1 MKISFL
7 TIFCVGLLSSHFSST
22 SAAEISVLAL
32 AGTKEAV
39 EELIPVF
46 EKQSGNKVTMTFLG
60 SVDIRKKIAAD
71 EAYDLIITAHPDLEA
86 FIKQGKV
93 AEKSIVDLMKTGIG
107 IAVRQG
113 LPKPDVST
121 ADALKASLL
130 SAKSIAYS
138 TGLSGTYIET
148 MMKKMGIFDQ
158 LQGRLRQAPPSVS
171 VGGFLVKGDA
181 DMGFQQI
188 PEIFEFPGVTYV
200 GPLPPE
206 LQNTTQFA
214 AGISSKEKAVE
225 PGRKFIEFLASP
237 EAVGAI
243 RRHGMEPG

>member
-1 MKISFL
+1 MKTSLL
-7 TIFCVGLLSSHFSST
+7 TIVCVGLLSSHFSSA

-39 EELIPVF
+39 EELIPAF
-46 EKQSGNKVTMTFLG
+46 EKQSGNKLTMTFLG

-71 EAYDLIITAHPDLEA
+71 EAYDLIITAHPDLED

-93 AEKSIVDLMKTGIG
+93 SEKSTVDLMKTGIG

-113 LPKPDVST
+113 LPKPNVST

-130 SAKSIAYS
+130 SAKAVAYS
-138 TGLSGTYIET
+138 TGLSGTYIEA
-148 MMKKMGIFDQ
+148 MLKKMGIFDQ
-158 LQGRLRQAPPSVS
+158 LQGKLKQAPPSVA
-171 VGGFLVKGDA
+171 VGSILVSGDA
-181 DMGFQQI
+181 DIGFQQI

-214 AGISSKEKAVE
+214 AGISSKAKAPE
-225 PGRKFIEFLASP
+225 AAHKFIEFLASR
-237 EAVGAI
+237 EAAGAI
-243 RRHGMEPG
+243 QRHGMEPG